1 MAYHAT
7 YPQRVSGSLLGG
19 ALGDA
24 LGYTV
29 ERDSLEAI
37 RTRFGPGGVTAPPED
52 GSPFVFSDDTQLTL
66 YTVDGLVEALEWAND
81 GVSADEMAILW
92 LAYLRWLA
100 TQGETPPDPA
110 PVPPPRWID
119 AQEVLHH
126 RRDPG
131 NACLTGLLTGVMGT
145 RKRPLNPQAKGSGA
159 LMRSAP
165 FGLVPRIPGEMAD
178 RLTLDAAALTHGHPA
193 AQTPAAVFS
202 HLIRALALDE
212 LDLEA
217 AVRSA
222 VAHAG
227 FLGDTELAG
236 SLTAAAALAADG
248 PVPPERLPDELG
260 RGWLAPEA
268 LSLAVY
274 AALASARPDPAE
286 HFTAGV
292 VLAVNHD
299 GDSDT
304 TGSVTGNI
312 LGALYGEAALPRPW
326 LDRLD
331 GTEVIRAVGSSLIKA
346 ATGE

>member
-1 MAYHAT
+1 MAHHAT
-7 YPQRVSGSLLGG
+7 YPQRVHGSLLGG

-24 LGYTV
+24 LGYLV
-29 ERDSLEAI
+29 ERDSLAAI
-37 RTRFGPGGVTAPPED
+37 RSRFGPGGVRAPAED
-52 GSPFVFSDDTQLTL
+52 APFVFSDDTQLTL

-100 TQGETPPDPA
+100 TQGEAPPEPA
-110 PVPPPRWID
+110 PAPPPRWID
-119 AQEVLHH
+119 AQTVLHQ

-131 NACLTGLLTGVMGT
+131 DACLTGLLTGIMGT
-145 RKRPLNPQAKGSGA
+145 RNRPLNPRAKGSGA

-165 FGLVPRIPGEMAD
+165 FGLVPRIPREMAD

-202 HLIRALALDE
+202 HLIRSLALEE
-212 LDLEA
+212 LDLQA
-217 AVRSA
+217 AVQA
-222 VAHAG
+222 AIGHAG
-227 FLGDTELAG
+227 VLGDPELADR
-236 SLTAAAALAADG
+236 LRAAVALAADG
-248 PVPPERLPDELG
+248 PVPPERATEALG
-260 RGWLAPEA
+260 SGWLAPEA
-268 LSLAVY
+268 LALAVY
-274 AALASARPDPAE
+274 ASLASAGPDPSG

-312 LGALYGEAALPRPW
+312 LGALYGEDALPGHW
-326 LDRLD
+326 LGRLD
-331 GTEVIRAVGSSLIKA
+331 GSDVIRALGDFLIA